1 MNVDFFLGANSGAGF
16 YSLYDEFC
24 CDKGDYLYLIKAG
37 AGGGKSGFMRK
48 VAAAAAERGYDTE
61 SVLCSGDPASLD
73 AVYIPKLK
81 IGFMDATA
89 PHAAEP
95 MEFAYN
101 SGYVNLGKF
110 CKRIYDARIEEY
122 TRRYRQMY
130 KVAYAYLAA
139 AANLETADAP
149 ELISAEMLEKARLRA
164 KSAVNR
170 ELGKRNLSGKTG
182 RVKRRFIRCISCRG
196 ELVLNDSID
205 KLCKQVYCIDDRY
218 GIEQAYLRQVL
229 EQAVSLGFDA
239 IVCPSPLCPD
249 RLDAVLVPERS
260 AAFVRASAADAS
272 AAYRSV
278 RLDEIAARGAPK
290 QLRHEHKLMKKH
302 ERELLT
308 AAQQWL
314 ARAKQYHDEL
324 ERVYNPHVDFA
335 SLNAFA
341 DEIIEKLFA

>member
-24 CDKGDYLYLIKAG
+24 RDKNDYLYLIKAG
-37 AGGGKSGFMRK
+37 PGGGKSGFMRK

-73 AVYIPKLK
+73 AVYIPRLG

-95 MEFAYN
+95 PAFAYN
-101 SGYVNLGKF
+101 SSYVNLGEF
-110 CKRIYDARIEEY
+110 CERIYDTRVEEY

-130 KVAYAYLAA
+130 KAAYAYLAA
-139 AANLETADAP
+139 AASLEAADIP
-149 ELISAEMLEKARLRA
+149 ELISREMLEKARLRA
-164 KSAVNR
+164 KSAANR
-170 ELGKRNLSGKTG
+170 ELGKRNLSGRTG
-182 RVKRRFIRCISCRG
+182 MVRHRFIRCISCRG
-196 ELVLNDSID
+196 ELVLNGSIE
-205 KLCKQVYCIDDRY
+205 KLCKRIYCIDDRC
-218 GIEQAYLRQVL
+218 GLEQVYLKQVL
-229 EQAVSLGFDA
+229 EQAALLGFDVL
-239 IVCPSPLCPD
+239 VCPSPLCPD
-249 RLDAVLVPERS
+249 RLDAVLIAECS

-272 AAYRSV
+272 AACRRV
-278 RLDEIAARGAPK
+278 RLDDIAVRGASK
-290 QLRHEHKLMKKH
+290 QTRHEHKLMKKH

-324 ERVYNPHVDFA
+324 ERVYNPHVDFV

-341 DEIIEKLFA
+341 DEMIEKLFV